1 MLKIMSCML
10 LISCSCMLG
19 IMKSYNLKTRCIELE
34 NAIETLRMLDI
45 DITYKKEP
53 LAKSFEKISS
63 AKSCYLTEM
72 MRHCSHSLQ
81 NQRSLDESWYL
92 AKDRY
97 DPNNYLSDNDMIIL
111 DDLFVSLGKSDS
123 EGQHRLFEAAI
134 LRLRSNLN
142 EAKNIESK
150 KGKMYISIST
160 AAGIVTSILLL

>member
-1 MLKIMSCML
+1 
-10 LISCSCMLG
+10 
-19 IMKSYNLKTRCIELE
+19 
-34 NAIETLRMLDI
+34 
-45 DITYKKEP
+45 
-53 LAKSFEKISS
+53 
-63 AKSCYLTEM
+63 M

-97 DPNNYLSDNDMIIL
+97 DSSNYLSDNDMTIL